1 MGIITRQVG
10 PNAKGSSL
18 TYAEMD
24 NNLIYLDGKVT
35 GSSGY
40 IAVFSGS
47 NAVSKSLIYQAGSQ
61 VGISTTS
68 PIGNAALTTYGE
80 ISIQSDDSLRAFT
93 VFNNNND
100 SYYFQI
106 TTDGTTYASTEISG
120 SLSVSE
126 NITSSAILAPSILTS
141 DLIADNSITSSAAK
155 INTILTAATAS
166 VSNNL
171 TVTGSII
178 NTGIVSCSIVIS
190 GTSGARSFTA
200 NLTKNDGTALT
211 NQRQLV
217 HWWTSG
223 TQYGAASAIALN
235 VYTIV
240 SGSNIVPISNSGSI
254 NHAVT
259 DASGKFAVKLS
270 NDNSNPPSNPVYF
283 HVEVQGAVHVANS
296 TVDSNSPS

>member
-126 NITSSAILAPSILTS
+126 NISSSAILTS

-155 INTILTAATAS
+155 INTILTTATAS

-178 NTGIVSCSIVIS
+178 NNSIVSCSISAS
-190 GTSGARSFTA
+190 GTPGAKLFTVS
-200 NLTKNDGTALT
+200 LTKTDGSALT
-211 NQRQLV
+211 NKRQLI
-217 HWWTSG
+217 HWWTST
-223 TQYGAASAIALN
+223 TQYGVATNIGSQG
-235 VYTIV
+235 YTTP
-240 SGSNIVPISNSGSI
+240 SGSNLVPSSSGSI

-259 DASGKFAVKLS
+259 DTNGRFTLLLS
-270 NDNSNPPSNPVYF
+270 NELTGGDTFYWLNT
-283 HVEVQGAVHVANS
+283 EVQGIVAS
-296 TVDSNSPS
+296 TSGSVYTT

>member
-10 PNAKGSSL
+10 SNAKGSSL

-126 NITSSAILAPSILTS
+126 NISSSAILTS

-178 NTGIVSCSIVIS
+178 NNSIVSCSISAS
-190 GTSGARSFTA
+190 GGNLGRLFTVS
-200 NLTKNDGTALT
+200 LTKTDGSALT
-211 NQRQLV
+211 NKRQLI
-217 HWWTSG
+217 HWWTST
-223 TQYGAASAIALN
+223 TQYGAATNIATQT
-235 VYTIV
+235 YTTP
-240 SGSNIVPISNSGSI
+240 SGSNLVPSSSGSI

-259 DASGKFAVKLS
+259 DTNGRFTLLLY
-270 NDNSNPPSNPVYF
+270 NELTGGDTFYWLNT
-283 HVEVQGAVHVANS
+283 EVQGIVAS
-296 TVDSNSPS
+296 TSGSVYTT

>member
-1 MGIITRQVG
+1 
-10 PNAKGSSL
+10 
-18 TYAEMD
+18 MD

-126 NITSSAILAPSILTS
+126 NISSSAILTS

-155 INTILTAATAS
+155 INTILTTATAS

-178 NTGIVSCSIVIS
+178 NNSIVSCSISAS
-190 GTSGARSFTA
+190 GTPGAKLFTVS
-200 NLTKNDGTALT
+200 LTKTDGSALT
-211 NQRQLV
+211 NKRQLI
-217 HWWTSG
+217 HWWTST
-223 TQYGAASAIALN
+223 TQYGVATNIGSQG
-235 VYTIV
+235 YTTP
-240 SGSNIVPISNSGSI
+240 SGSNLVPSSSGSI

-259 DASGKFAVKLS
+259 DTNGRFTLLLS
-270 NDNSNPPSNPVYF
+270 NELTGGDTFYWLNT
-283 HVEVQGAVHVANS
+283 EVQGIVAS
-296 TVDSNSPS
+296 TSGSVYTT

>member
-24 NNLIYLDGKVT
+24 DNLIYLDGKVT

-40 IAVFSGS
+40 MAVFSGS
-47 NAVSKSLIYQAGSQ
+47 NAVSTSLIYQDGNSIMISPGANPNAFVIYNNESDATPFRVSTDSDYVYIGADTELIGSLI
-61 VGISTTS
+61 VSSNVSSSTANITT
-68 PIGNAALTTYGE
+68 LTT
-80 ISIQSDDSLRAFT
+80 
-93 VFNNNND
+93 
-100 SYYFQI
+100 
-106 TTDGTTYASTEISG
+106 
-120 SLSVSE
+120 
-126 NITSSAILAPSILTS
+126 
-141 DLIADNSITSSAAK
+141 
-155 INTILTAATAS
+155 NTLTAATAS

-178 NTGIVSCSIVIS
+178 NTGIVSCSIAIS
-190 GTSGARSFTA
+190 GNTGARSFTVS
-200 NLTKNDGTALT
+200 LTKNDGTALT
-211 NQRQLV
+211 NQRQV
-217 HWWTSG
+217 IHWWTSG

-235 VYTIV
+235 LYAVV
-240 SGSNIVPISNSGSI
+240 SGSNIVANTTGSI

-296 TVDSNSPS
+296 TVDSNSPV

>member
-40 IAVFSGS
+40 MAVFIGS
-47 NAVSKSLIYQAGSQ
+47 NAVSKILIYQSGGQ
-61 VGISTTS
+61 IGISTTS
-68 PIGNAALTTYGE
+68 PIGNAALTTFGE
-80 ISIQSDDSLRAFT
+80 ISIQTDDSLRAFT

-120 SLSVSE
+120 SLYASE
-126 NITSSAILAPSILTS
+126 NISSPVILTS
-141 DLIADNSITSSAAK
+141 DLIANNSITSSAAK

-166 VSNNL
+166 ISNNL

-178 NTGIVSCSIVIS
+178 NTGIVSCSIAIS
-190 GTSGARSFTA
+190 GNTGARSFTVS
-200 NLTKNDGTALT
+200 LTKNNGTALT
-211 NQRQLV
+211 NQRQVV

-223 TQYGAASAIALN
+223 TQYGAAEIIAFN
-235 VYTIV
+235 GYTVV
-240 SGSNIVPISNSGSI
+240 SGSNIVANTTGSI

-259 DASGKFAVKLS
+259 DTNGRFALKLT
-270 NDNSNPPSNPVYF
+270 NDNSSPPDNPVYF
-283 HVEVQGAVHVANS
+283 HVEVQGVVCVVNS
-296 TVDSNSPS
+296 TVDAGSNPG

>member
-10 PNAKGSSL
+10 SNAKGSSL

-24 NNLIYLDGKVT
+24 DNLIYLDGKVT

-47 NAVSKSLIYQAGSQ
+47 NAVSKSLIYQSGIQ
-61 VGISTTS
+61 IGISTTS

-80 ISIQSDDSLRAFT
+80 ISIQNDDSLRAFT

-126 NITSSAILAPSILTS
+126 NISSSAILTS

-155 INTILTAATAS
+155 INTILTTATAS

-178 NTGIVSCSIVIS
+178 NNSIVSCSISAS
-190 GTSGARSFTA
+190 GTNGAKLFTVS
-200 NLTKNDGTALT
+200 LTKTDGSALT
-211 NQRQLV
+211 NKRQLI
-217 HWWTSG
+217 HWWTST
-223 TQYGAASAIALN
+223 TQYGAASEI
-235 VYTIV
+235 VTQIYTTP
-240 SGSNIVPISNSGSI
+240 SGSNVTPANSGSI

-259 DASGKFAVKLS
+259 DTNGRFTLLLS
-270 NDNSNPPSNPVYF
+270 NELTGGATYYWLNT
-283 HVEVQGAVHVANS
+283 EVQGIVAS
-296 TVDSNSPS
+296 TSGSVFTT